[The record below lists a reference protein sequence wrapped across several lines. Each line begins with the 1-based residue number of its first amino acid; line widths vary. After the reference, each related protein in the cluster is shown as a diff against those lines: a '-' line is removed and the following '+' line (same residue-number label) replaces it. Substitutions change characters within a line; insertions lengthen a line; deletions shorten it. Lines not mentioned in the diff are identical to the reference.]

1 MKSKTGFGTW
11 ARHALLAGGCLT
23 VAAACGD
30 TAFTAGEWD
39 VAFAAKGATLKLTH
53 RPSGIEV
60 SGELAFQGPERA
72 TDAAAEPKADGD
84 KAAEDDEEYIP
95 SKWEERVNAL
105 TDRQWFSG

>member
-72 TDAAAEPKADGD
+72 TDAAAEPKADWTVGD
-84 KAAEDDEEYIP
+84 PRDGVPRRLAVI
-95 SKWEERVNAL
+95 
-105 TDRQWFSG
+105 DRNNDAQGYLAF